1 MMELSLVEQLAIVAQ
16 ESDNEFGRVV
26 MVAALACLAVLLVAA
41 LAVAAIRF
49 LSAVR
54 ERVGRIAPIA
64 AFLVGLAA
72 MPSVI
77 QGGSKHIAKITAFKA
92 LECPD
97 SVTFTWDEQVD
108 EGVTISA
115 VQVQRRMLG
124 LTGEDDWENW
134 GAPIPGGAEQVTIDG
149 FTLDT
154 DYEYRLVYIYIDG
167 GN

>member
-1 MMELSLVEQLAIVAQ
+1 MELSLFEQLAIVAQ
-16 ESDNEFGRVV
+16 ESDNEFGRVI
-26 MVAALACLAVLLVAA
+26 MVAALVCIAVLLVAA
-41 LAVAAIRF
+41 LAVAASRF

-92 LECPD
+92 AECPD
-97 SVTFTWDEQVD
+97 SVTFTWSEVCEQ
-108 EGVTISA
+108 GSTIVS

-124 LTGEDDWENW
+124 LTDEDDWENW
-134 GAPIPGGAEQVTIDG
+134 GAPIPGGEEALKLEG

-154 DYEYRLVYIYIDG
+154 DYEYRLVYISTSED
-167 GN
+167 

>member
-1 MMELSLVEQLAIVAQ
+1 MELSIVEQLALIAQ
-16 ESDNEFGRVV
+16 ESNSEFGRVV
-26 MVAALACLAVLLVAA
+26 MVAALTCLAVLLVV
-41 LAVAAIRF
+41 LIAVAASRT
-49 LSAVR
+49 LSHIR
-54 ERVGRIAPIA
+54 ERVGRLAPIGA
-64 AFLVGLAA
+64 IIVGLWA
-72 MPSVI
+72 MPSLI

-92 LECPD
+92 AECPD
-97 SVTFTWDEQVD
+97 SVTFTWSEQVE

-134 GAPIPGGAEQVTIDG
+134 GSPISGGEEQVTIDG

-154 DYEYRLVYIYIDG
+154 DYEYRLVYITIDG

>member
-1 MMELSLVEQLAIVAQ
+1 MELSLFEQLAIVAQ
-16 ESDNEFGRVV
+16 ESDNEFGRVI

-41 LAVAAIRF
+41 LAVAASRF

-54 ERVGRIAPIA
+54 ERIGRITPIA

-77 QGGSKHIAKITAFKA
+77 NGGSKHIAKITAFKA
-92 LECPD
+92 AECPD
-97 SVTFTWDEQVD
+97 SVTFTWNEVCEQ
-108 EGVTISA
+108 GATIVS

-134 GAPIPGGAEQVTIDG
+134 GSPIPGGAEAVTLDG
-149 FTLDT
+149 FTLDS
-154 DYEYRLVYIYIDG
+154 DYEYRLVYISTSED
-167 GN
+167 